1 MALNKP
7 CEMGQKQSRETPVLF
22 SLQEERG
29 GGGGWWCRE
38 MEIYKD
44 GLLRLHGIKK
54 FTSVGVWTWL
64 SQDCLLLG
72 ALQRAPPP
80 PPAPQVCFSWA

>member
-1 MALNKP
+1 
-7 CEMGQKQSRETPVLF
+7 MGQKQSRETPVLF

-29 GGGGWWCRE
+29 GRGGGGRCRE

-54 FTSVGVWTWL
+54 KFTSLGVWTWL

-72 ALQRAPPP
+72 ALQRG
-80 PPAPQVCFSWA
+80 PAPQVCFSWA

>member
-1 MALNKP
+1 
-7 CEMGQKQSRETPVLF
+7 MGQKQSRETPVLF

-29 GGGGWWCRE
+29 GGGGGGVGGAVQE

-54 FTSVGVWTWL
+54 KFSSVGV
-64 SQDCLLLG
+64 
-72 ALQRAPPP
+72 
-80 PPAPQVCFSWA
+80 